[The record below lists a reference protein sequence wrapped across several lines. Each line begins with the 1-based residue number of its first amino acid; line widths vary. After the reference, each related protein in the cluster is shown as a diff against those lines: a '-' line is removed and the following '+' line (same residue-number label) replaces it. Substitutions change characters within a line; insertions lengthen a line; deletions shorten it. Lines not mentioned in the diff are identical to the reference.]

1 MKDLFSNHSLRYKK
15 ARPNYSI
22 QIVKE
27 ILKHVPERNFA
38 WDCGAGSG
46 QFTQLLAPYFD
57 HVIATDIS
65 EAQLQQAPYFENVSY
80 QVQAAEQ
87 SSLPAQSIDLVTVA
101 QAIHWFDFDA
111 FYTEV
116 KRVLKP
122 QGVLAVIGYGLIEV
136 QDAALNSLVQ
146 PLYFDT
152 LNDYWDSERR
162 YIDELY
168 QTIPFPFKEQAV
180 PEMHLQYQ
188 WSPQQLL
195 SYLKT
200 WSALKHY
207 QDKNDYDPLQ
217 LISNA
222 LQAVSKNLDVTFPV
236 LLRVGMREK

>member
-1 MKDLFSNHSLRYKK
+1 MKDLFSSNSLYYKQ

-46 QFTQLLAPYFD
+46 QFTQLLAPYFN
-57 HVIATDIS
+57 HVMATDIS

-87 SSLPAQSIDLVTVA
+87 TSIAANSIDLITVA

-111 FYTEV
+111 FYKEV

-122 QGVLAVIGYGLIEV
+122 QGVFAAIGYGLIEV
-136 QDAALNSLVQ
+136 QDAAINSLVQ
-146 PLYFDT
+146 QLYFET
-152 LNDYWDSERR
+152 LNGYWDAERR

-168 QTIPFPFKEQAV
+168 QTIPFPFNEQAV
-180 PEMHLQYQ
+180 PELRLQYQ

-207 QDKNDYDPLQ
+207 LDKNDHEPLQ
-217 LISNA
+217 RISEV
-222 LQAVSKNLDVTFPV
+222 LQTAPDNLDVTFPV
-236 LLRVGMREK
+236 LLRVGTVEK

>member
-1 MKDLFSNHSLRYKK
+1 VL
-15 ARPNYSI
+15 
-22 QIVKE
+22 
-27 ILKHVPERNFA
+27 
-38 WDCGAGSG
+38 
-46 QFTQLLAPYFD
+46 
-57 HVIATDIS
+57 ATDIS

-87 SSLPAQSIDLVTVA
+87 TTIPEQSLDLVTVA

-111 FYTEV
+111 FYKEV

-122 QGVLAVIGYGLIEV
+122 QGIFAAIGYGLIQV
-136 QDAALNSLVQ
+136 QDAAINSLVQ
-146 PLYFDT
+146 QLYFET
-152 LNDYWDSERR
+152 LNGYWDAERR

-168 QTIPFPFKEQAV
+168 QSIPFPFNEQVV

-207 QDKNDYDPLQ
+207 QDHSTHDPLQ
-217 LISNA
+217 PISEA
-222 LQAVSKNLDVTFPV
+222 LQAAAEPLDVTFPV
-236 LLRVGMREK
+236 LLRVGIREK